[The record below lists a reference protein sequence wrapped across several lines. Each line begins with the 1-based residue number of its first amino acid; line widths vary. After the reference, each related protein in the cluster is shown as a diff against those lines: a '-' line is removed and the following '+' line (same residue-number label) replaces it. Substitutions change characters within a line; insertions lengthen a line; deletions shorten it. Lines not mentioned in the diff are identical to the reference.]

1 MGVDLMSGRTPGRRV
16 AAPAPGQVSR
26 TRKITAGILFAVIGV
41 TASVTILPGL
51 WSSDGSI
58 FATATHGDHAS
69 GTPAAAIPSTAAP
82 VAEDVTKETA
92 APDPES
98 VAGPQSTIGVVEQT
112 SLDQVASVA
121 VAGLRDNS
129 TLPGARGAVE
139 PSALLSGDSFGGC
152 LAEYGDNGQCLTV
165 YPPSRAE
172 HVREMVDLGED
183 PSTMPHDWSC
193 AELVTFFPDGI
204 AVRQPGIDPQGL
216 DVDLDG
222 TACEPG

>member
-1 MGVDLMSGRTPGRRV
+1 MGVDLMSARTTGRRA

-26 TRKITAGILFAVIGV
+26 RRTITAGILFAVIGV
-41 TASVTILPGL
+41 IAAVTILPGL

-58 FATATHGDHAS
+58 FAAATHGDHVSA
-69 GTPAAAIPSTAAP
+69 GTPAPSAASP
-82 VAEDVTKETA
+82 VAEDVAEETA

-98 VAGPQSTIGVVEQT
+98 VVGPQSTIGGVEET

-129 TLPGARGAVE
+129 ALPGARGAVE
-139 PSALLSGDSFGGC
+139 PSALLSSDSFGGC

-172 HVREMVDLGED
+172 HVREMIDLGED
-183 PSTMPHDWSC
+183 PSTMPHEWSC

-222 TACEPG
+222 TACEPD

>member
-1 MGVDLMSGRTPGRRV
+1 MSGRTPGRRA

-26 TRKITAGILFAVIGV
+26 RRRITAGILFAVIGV
-41 TASVTILPGL
+41 TAAVTLLPGL

-69 GTPAAAIPSTAAP
+69 AGTPSAA
-82 VAEDVTKETA
+82 AEDVAEETA
-92 APDPES
+92 VPDPES
-98 VAGPQSTIGVVEQT
+98 VAGPQSTIGVVEET
-112 SLDQVASVA
+112 SLDQVASVE

-129 TLPGARGAVE
+129 ALPGARGAVE

-152 LAEYGDNGQCLTV
+152 LTEYGDNGQCLTV

-183 PSTMPHDWSC
+183 PSTMPHNWSC
-193 AELVTFFPDGI
+193 AELITFFPEGI

-216 DVDLDG
+216 DLDLDG
-222 TACEPG
+222 TACEPD